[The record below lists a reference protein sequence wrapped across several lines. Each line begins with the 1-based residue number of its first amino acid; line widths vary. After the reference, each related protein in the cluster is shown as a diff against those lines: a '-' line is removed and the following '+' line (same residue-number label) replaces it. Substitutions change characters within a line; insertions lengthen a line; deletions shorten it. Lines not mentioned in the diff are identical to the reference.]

1 MKNKIFVAT
10 ILIAFQ
16 LNAQSTLISNYT
28 VYSFGEGGNLKMLYD
43 RRQRPQALKEGNEIY
58 LVYNGNRVNNDEKP
72 KTMPIITSFNLK
84 TKTFG
89 NSYSLGSPSSD
100 HHYCPI
106 IWADKEKKLNV
117 FYGAHNSQGIH
128 LISKKK
134 LTIGKSL
141 DDWEKGTFFENPV
154 SYPSFS
160 VSAFGDIIYFRNG
173 GHITNWTY
181 ALKKHYEKVWKKT
194 DLPTT
199 DLDVSGMFEWSSYHS
214 YILSND
220 KKFMH
225 IAFISYDDNKENNPG
240 RYFNERYNTI
250 VTNDYK
256 YNLYYLKIDL
266 QTQSAYNYLGK
277 PIKLPVDL
285 NTANKD
291 CIIWNTEG
299 RASGIPPQ
307 IIEDKNGNPAFLHV
321 ITEENINEFQYYFVH
336 FLNNKWLK
344 SPIRTSN
351 HQWNNSDII
360 LKKNR
365 YHAYLIT
372 GDRVIK
378 TPFDDAR
385 KFLNQKGLK
394 NWTKIN
400 ELNGG
405 YMDKH
410 GGGEIEEWI
419 SEDGVNW
426 NFHKKIVPNN
436 TSSEWRFNNIQFIKD
451 RFGNQIKDAFIFYG
465 WNNSKERQTSGFLYL
480 DN

>member
-1 MKNKIFVAT
+1 MINKLIAII
-10 ILIAFQ
+10 ILITSQ
-16 LNAQSTLISNYT
+16 LSAQLELDKKFAI
-28 VYSFGEGGNLKMLYD
+28 YSFGEGGNLKMLYD

-58 LVYNGNRVNNDEKP
+58 LVYNGNKVNEDEKP

-89 NSYSLGSPSSD
+89 NSYNLGSASSD

-106 IWADKEKKLNV
+106 IWADKKMKINV

-128 LISKKK
+128 LISKNK
-134 LTIGKSL
+134 LSIGKSM
-141 DDWEKGTFFENPV
+141 DDWEKGTFLETPV

-160 VSAFGDIIYFRNG
+160 TSAFGDIIYFRNG
-173 GHITNWTY
+173 GHTTNWRY
-181 ALKKHYEKVWKKT
+181 AQKKDNEKYWT
-194 DLPTT
+194 TIDIPTT
-199 DLDVSGMFEWSSYHS
+199 DLDISGMFEWSSYHS
-214 YILSND
+214 YILSDD

-240 RYFNERYNTI
+240 RYFNERYNSI

-266 QTQSAYNYLGK
+266 QTQRAYNFVGK
-277 PIKLPVDL
+277 SLKLPIDL
-285 NTANKD
+285 HTANKD

-299 RASGIPPQ
+299 RGSGIPPQ

-321 ITEENINEFQYYFVH
+321 ITEENINKLQYYFVK
-336 FLNNKWLK
+336 FLNKKWTK
-344 SPIRTSN
+344 SPIRSSN
-351 HQWNNSDII
+351 HQWNNADII
-360 LKKNR
+360 FKKNK

-372 GDRVIK
+372 GDKVIK
-378 TPFDDAR
+378 TPFDDAQ

-400 ELNGG
+400 ELSGG

-410 GGGEIEEWI
+410 GGGQIEEWV
-419 SEDGVNW
+419 SEDGINW
-426 NFHKKIVPNN
+426 NFYKKIVPEN
-436 TSSEWRFNNIQFIKD
+436 TDSDWRFNNIQFIKD

-465 WNNSKERQTSGFLYL
+465 WNISKERQTSGFLYL